1 MNLECEHVSIFGIK
15 MSRNGDIQL
24 FSITLLVAHSVFTEI
39 LGFVR
44 EKKVKSLNLFSIFSI
59 FAVLPP

>member
-44 EKKVKSLNLFSIFSI
+44 EKK
-59 FAVLPP
+59 